1 MRRSSPFTAADL
13 LVCRKM
19 REELGKL
26 RCGMQTYE
34 ENITTLARDAR
45 DAFEV
50 LIIALSSSLG
60 KMDSIRGHLMLIED
74 LFRA

>member
-1 MRRSSPFTAADL
+1 MRRSSPLTAADL

-34 ENITTLARDAR
+34 EIITTHCFRSAC
-45 DAFEV
+45 V
-50 LIIALSSSLG
+50 Q
-60 KMDSIRGHLMLIED
+60 ED
-74 LFRA
+74 EGGAGEAEEAEEWNADL

>member
-1 MRRSSPFTAADL
+1 
-13 LVCRKM
+13 M

-50 LIIALSSSLG
+50 LIIVISLG
-60 KMDSIRGHLMLIED
+60 KMDSIRSCLLQYVN
-74 LFRA
+74 

>member
-1 MRRSSPFTAADL
+1 MRRSSTVTATDL

-34 ENITTLARDAR
+34 EIIFRHCYRSACVQEDEGGAGE
-45 DAFEV
+45 AEV
-50 LIIALSSSLG
+50 QNA
-60 KMDSIRGHLMLIED
+60 D
-74 LFRA
+74 L

>member
-1 MRRSSPFTAADL
+1 MRRTSAVTATDL

-34 ENITTLARDAR
+34 ENISSYYHRSACLQEDEGGAGEAEEWNRD
-45 DAFEV
+45 
-50 LIIALSSSLG
+50 L
-60 KMDSIRGHLMLIED
+60 
-74 LFRA
+74 

>member
-1 MRRSSPFTAADL
+1 
-13 LVCRKM
+13 M

-50 LIIALSSSLG
+50 LIIVRLFSGKGGFYSWPLSTVC
-60 KMDSIRGHLMLIED
+60 
-74 LFRA
+74 